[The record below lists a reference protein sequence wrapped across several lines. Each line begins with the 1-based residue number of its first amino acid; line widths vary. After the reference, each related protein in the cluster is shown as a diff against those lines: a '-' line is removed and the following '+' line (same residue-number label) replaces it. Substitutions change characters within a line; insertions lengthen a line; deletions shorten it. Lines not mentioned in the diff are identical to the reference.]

1 MVYRTRTYIAG
12 EWDGDSNLIETLQRW
27 NESEKWSLSFSDAHN
42 MKQARDTSYPCNI
55 KRSLADRLNGSK
67 TFVLVV
73 GDKTKTATKGSCQ
86 FCSHYSS
93 YWGKCLAS
101 GTPSFK
107 SFITYECEKAVRDG
121 LRIIVLY
128 NSTIVQKSKCPEA
141 VKDRGKHIAAIY
153 KGTDGKY
160 YWNYTEIKKA
170 IQG

>member
-12 EWDGDSNLIETLQRW
+12 EWDGDSDLIEALQRW

-42 MKQARDTSYPCNI
+42 MKQARDTSYPCSI

-86 FCSHYSS
+86 FCSRYSS
-93 YWGKCLAS
+93 FWGSCLAS

-121 LRIIVLY
+121 LKIIVLY
-128 NSTIVQKSKCPEA
+128 NSTIVQKSKCPD
-141 VKDRGKHIAAIY
+141 VIKDVGKHIAAIY
-153 KGTDGKY
+153 KGTDNKY
-160 YWNYTEIKKA
+160 YWNYQEIKKA
-170 IQG
+170 IES